1 MSKILENTTVID
13 LFCGIG
19 GLSHG
24 FVKGDFKV
32 AAGID
37 IDETCKY
44 SFEANNKSTFIS
56 KSVYDISKREINE
69 LFGNAKCKI
78 LVGCAPCQPFSRLNL
93 KKVTEKQLEPLGK
106 FAQLIAAIQPD
117 IVSMENVSGLADTNK
132 YPVFAKFIKTLVDN
146 GYKYKYEVVDVS
158 EFGVPQKRKRLVLLA
173 SRLGEIEIIPP
184 THIPQEYKTVRDV
197 IGKLHSIRHGKTYS
211 KDPLHRAGALSPIN
225 LERIRSSIPG
235 GTWRDWVRKLRAP
248 CHRRKS
254 GQTYS
259 TVYSRMRWD
268 KPSPTITTQFYRF
281 GTGRFGHPKQDRA
294 ISLREGALL
303 QTFPKSYDFID
314 PNGPKSLVKI
324 GAHIGNAVPVKLGT
338 IIGKSILKH
347 LKGYYGEPIGT

>member
-1 MSKILENTTVID
+1 MKAFAID
-13 LFCGIG
+13 LFCGGG
-19 GLSHG
+19 GLTHG
-24 FVKGDFKV
+24 LIK
-32 AAGID
+32 AGIPVKSGFD
-37 IDETCKY
+37 IDDECKY
-44 SFEANNKSTFIS
+44 AYERNNKARFIN
-56 KSVYDISKREINE
+56 KDIKNISADEVEK
-69 LFGNAKCKI
+69 LYPKKAVKI
-78 LVGCAPCQPFSRLNL
+78 LVGCAPCQPFSTHTQKYKNRKNDGKWKLLYRFSRLIN
-93 KKVTEKQLEPLGK
+93 KIRPE
-106 FAQLIAAIQPD
+106 
-117 IVSMENVSGLADTNK
+117 IVSMENVVQLSK
-132 YPVFAKFIKTLVDN
+132 HKVFEDFVACLEKQ
-146 GYKYKYEVVDVS
+146 GYKVS
-158 EFGVPQKRKRLVLLA
+158 WKSVYCPDYGIPQNRRRLVLLA

-314 PNGPKSLVKI
+314 PNCPKSLVKI
-324 GAHIGNAVPVKLGT
+324 GAHIGNAVPVKFGT

-347 LKGYYGEPIGT
+347 LKGYYGEPI